1 MQKHLKPKILIVDDQ
16 KSICDTVS
24 TILET
29 EKYEVHTS
37 NDGYEAIEK
46 VKETS
51 YDIAFIDI
59 KMPGINGVEVLRE
72 IRKISPET
80 TVVMMTAYAVEELIK
95 QALDEGAHTCIY
107 KPFDMEKIIETI
119 KNVTEKTILLIVDD
133 DLNIRELFNLRLT
146 EKGYKVVSVSSGEEA
161 VKLAERKP
169 PDVILLDV
177 VMPDMDGIETL
188 KKIKELLKEKLPEV
202 IMMSSYDVENKIKQA
217 LELGARQFFKKP
229 INVDI
234 LTRSIKELVENE
246 RTSGTPSVL
255 IVDDDISLCTT
266 LSDILTEQG
275 YNVKVANSGSEAIE
289 GIKHNYYKIIL
300 LDVKLPDVSSMEV
313 YNEIK
318 KINPDVTPI
327 LMTDYTKDET
337 IVETIKKG
345 DYICLY
351 RPFDPQDMIN
361 IIQKICT
368 ESKKKSQ

>member
-266 LSDILTEQG
+266 LSDIL
-275 YNVKVANSGSEAIE
+275 
-289 GIKHNYYKIIL
+289 
-300 LDVKLPDVSSMEV
+300 
-313 YNEIK
+313 
-318 KINPDVTPI
+318 
-327 LMTDYTKDET
+327 
-337 IVETIKKG
+337 
-345 DYICLY
+345 
-351 RPFDPQDMIN
+351 R
-361 IIQKICT
+361 
-368 ESKKKSQ
+368 